1 MCRLSHGLVVGGG
14 VHLPSMSIDFFVG
27 IDPGQYGAIA
37 VLSAGGDLLSMV
49 DMPGISAEPMAADVA
64 ALLEA
69 VGRVDQVMVGIEE
82 PFAVAQNSSA
92 SSLTQGQAHGI
103 LLGVVGTLHL
113 RHERIKPVDWKR
125 ELKLPMGKGLTA
137 AVKKRNSREHASR
150 LWPASA
156 DLWAKASQ
164 DGRAEAALIGE
175 CLRRRMVMQSL

>member
-1 MCRLSHGLVVGGG
+1 
-14 VHLPSMSIDFFVG
+14 MSIDFFVG
-27 IDPGQYGAIA
+27 IDPGQYGAVA
-37 VLSAGGDLLSMV
+37 VLSAGGDLLSLV

-82 PFAVAQNSSA
+82 PFAVSQNSSA

-103 LLGVVGTLHL
+103 LLGVIGTLHL

-175 CLRRRMVMQSL
+175 CLRRRMVMRTL

>member
-1 MCRLSHGLVVGGG
+1 
-14 VHLPSMSIDFFVG
+14 
-27 IDPGQYGAIA
+27 
-37 VLSAGGDLLSMV
+37 LSAGGDLLSLV

-82 PFAVAQNSSA
+82 PFAVSQNSSA

-103 LLGVVGTLHL
+103 LLGVIGTLHL

-175 CLRRRMVMQSL
+175 CLRRRMVMRTL